1 MTFTVNLNIEDCP
14 VTVEFEWT
22 GQDEDGG
29 PNWETMQVLAF
40 LPNVG
45 ASGGSYWV
53 RINDLLSDEQW
64 VKIEHAIQ
72 DNWKDIQRQA
82 LKQEC

>member
-1 MTFTVNLNIEDCP
+1 MTFTIDLNIEDCP

-22 GQDEDGG
+22 GQDEDAG

-40 LPNVG
+40 LSNVG

-64 VKIEHAIQ
+64 VKIEHAIH
-72 DNWKDIQRQA
+72 DNWKDLERQFYE
-82 LKQEC
+82 QEY